1 LQVVFREAVQLKGFV
16 MINVEP
22 GAEKQVYDALV
33 KIKGIREVV
42 PVYGENDF
50 IAITDVEDTT
60 DLNRVVLTIR
70 EIDGI
75 TNTQT
80 ILGMEIKF

>member
-1 LQVVFREAVQLKGFV
+1 MKGFV